1 MTPTHR
7 KQEGSFYRHLF
18 HLILVVSLQ
27 NILAYSVNV
36 ADNIMLGSYSQAA
49 LSGAATV
56 NQIQF
61 LVQQITVAIG
71 DAMVMLNAQY
81 WGKGQTSPIRRL
93 TGIALKV
100 GLVFGLFVLVLTALL
115 PRHLLSLFTTDAA
128 ILAAGA
134 EYLSVLKFSYLFY
147 IVTTILIAFLRS
159 LEVVTISFGV
169 SLMSLIV
176 NVVINYT
183 LIFGHFGFPELGLR
197 GAAIGTLTARI
208 LEFTVV
214 LLYVR
219 FREKKLRLFAEN
231 PFRRQAR
238 LGRDYRKV
246 AIPVVLTNLLW
257 SLATP
262 IQTGILGHL
271 SSDAIAA
278 NSVSTTMF
286 QYLKVIT
293 LSEASATSVSIG
305 KMVGEGA
312 TSREALRPYVRTLQ
326 LLFLLLG
333 LVLGGVLLAI
343 RTPLLQLYVLSPS
356 AKMLSYQLLGLMTA
370 IFIGMA
376 YQMPVSTGIIRGGGE
391 TRFNMHLNLISTWG
405 IVMPLSFAAAF
416 WWKLPVFWVVF
427 FLNSDQLFKCIPIFY
442 YANSY
447 RWIHVLTCPEQ
458 EKID

>member
-1 MTPTHR
+1 MTPTHL

-159 LEVVTISFGV
+159 LYFEHTVLCALIRNSKLCCTIKYKVFISDQSTCPDLRNV
-169 SLMSLIV
+169 ACLSIICNMWKCSLC
-176 NVVINYT
+176 
-183 LIFGHFGFPELGLR
+183 
-197 GAAIGTLTARI
+197 
-208 LEFTVV
+208 
-214 LLYVR
+214 R
-219 FREKKLRLFAEN
+219 FCPLVWH
-231 PFRRQAR
+231 P
-238 LGRDYRKV
+238 
-246 AIPVVLTNLLW
+246 
-257 SLATP
+257 
-262 IQTGILGHL
+262 
-271 SSDAIAA
+271 
-278 NSVSTTMF
+278 
-286 QYLKVIT
+286 
-293 LSEASATSVSIG
+293 SIG
-305 KMVGEGA
+305 QVAGNTCGV
-312 TSREALRPYVRTLQ
+312 TSICLEWTV
-326 LLFLLLG
+326 
-333 LVLGGVLLAI
+333 I
-343 RTPLLQLYVLSPS
+343 
-356 AKMLSYQLLGLMTA
+356 
-370 IFIGMA
+370 
-376 YQMPVSTGIIRGGGE
+376 
-391 TRFNMHLNLISTWG
+391 
-405 IVMPLSFAAAF
+405 
-416 WWKLPVFWVVF
+416 
-427 FLNSDQLFKCIPIFY
+427 
-442 YANSY
+442 
-447 RWIHVLTCPEQ
+447 
-458 EKID
+458 